1 MDVNMALGAQDSL
14 LLASSPDQAVNRLKH
29 PCEEQDRSCS
39 PSVLHSVTSTW
50 KDGLLNRK
58 RPFVGRCCYSCT
70 PQSQGRLFNSSIPS
84 LGLRNV
90 IYINETHTRHRGWL
104 ARRLS
109 YVLFVLERDVRKDM
123 FARNVSAI
131 EHVASETRT
140 DQKATSKVRQKARN
154 FLQEMVANISPS
166 LIRLTGWTLL
176 KLFNGFFW
184 SIQIHKGQL
193 EMVKKA
199 ASEYNA
205 PLVFLPVHKSHIDYL
220 LITFILFCH
229 NIKAPHIAAGN
240 NLNIPIFSTLIRK
253 LGGFFIRRKLDETA
267 DGKKDVLYRALLH
280 AYTEELLQQKQFLE
294 VYLEGTRSRSGKPSP
309 ARAGIL
315 SIVVDALCAGAIP
328 DVLIVPI
335 GISYDR
341 IIEGNYNSE
350 QLGKPK
356 KNESLWGVA
365 CGVWRMLRKNNGCV
379 RVDFTQPFSLKE
391 YLNTQRSRNLPA
403 PLTLEQILIPTI
415 ITAQPDE
422 AVFNREE
429 EEHQDS
435 RELSDEPWRR
445 QVISNLAKHILFTAN
460 KSSAIMSTHIVACLL
475 LYRHRQGVLLSKLVE
490 DFFNMKEEILS
501 RDFDLGFSGNSEDV
515 VMHALNL
522 LGNCV
527 NVTSTNRNTEF
538 IIAPSNTVPALF
550 ELNFYSN
557 GLFHVF
563 IADAIIACSALAML
577 REQVTENEHAI
588 SSTLLSQER
597 LICRAAGLS
606 HFLSNEVIVALPCQT
621 VYQVFHDAVTRLIQ
635 YGVLTVADVD
645 QEELSPS
652 EEPWPKKFPEPLS
665 WRSDEEDEDS
675 DFGEEQR
682 DRYLKVSPS
691 PEHQEFF
698 TFLQRLLSPVLEAYS
713 GAAIFVHSL
722 LSPMTEREYTHRL
735 FKYLLTRTEKRVAGY
750 GNNHLF
756 LDLEKKLIT
765 YFPKPQKQASL
776 MDSLVLHL
784 RVQYYVRNAQQ
795 FLDQK
800 VCTLYCADLK
810 NRVLSSQCYE
820 QEGLYF
826 QLAAYAL
833 QADLGDWN
841 EGVETY
847 FTPKDYFPPWIL
859 KRRGCDYV
867 LQHTPK
873 LHRELE
879 GMSAHDASLLFIEE
893 ACSLSDVPVTF
904 YSMSKGKKEEGVS
917 VLLGL
922 AFTGLRIY
930 ELKTE
935 SEEYQLLYEFAWSTI
950 DSLTFQGRRF
960 EISADA
966 LAGKVL
972 VMYTESVTHSQHL
985 LKHIS
990 NSHRVHLEAKHS
1002 FRQLQGG
1009 EKRQEKEVYIR
1020 NSIDDSNSEDSEDE
1034 LPSLK
1039 PFLDK
1044 ARQHHANVRDTAWGI
1059 LNKGKIADL
1068 EELELCVDEPEEMS
1082 VDDPDEITCLIDLRE
1097 GVSVDGPPLVTVSQ
1111 WIDCTTEMKE
1121 VLRLRACSFSSDQCK
1136 ESVENISASH
1146 SLNPLGENAETFN
1159 QRQEDVAF

>member
-1 MDVNMALGAQDSL
+1 MDVSLVLGGQDSV
-14 LLASSPDQAVNRLKH
+14 LLASCAEQAGSRLKH
-29 PCEEQDRSCS
+29 PCEEQDRSGS
-39 PSVLHSVTSTW
+39 PSVLRSVTNTW

-58 RPFVGRCCYSCT
+58 RPFVGRCCHSCT
-70 PQSQGRLFNSSIPS
+70 PQSQERLFNSSIPS

-123 FARNVSAI
+123 FARNVVENVLNNTRVQSAI
-131 EHVASETRT
+131 DEVASESGAADNETGT
-140 DQKATSKVRQKARN
+140 DQKAASKIKQKARG
-154 FLQEMVANISPS
+154 FLQEMVANISPN

-253 LGGFFIRRKLDETA
+253 LGGFFIRRRMDETP

-280 AYTEELLQQKQFLE
+280 GYTEELLQQQQFLE

-315 SIVVDALCAGAIP
+315 SIVVDTLCAGVVP
-328 DVLIVPI
+328 DVLIVPV

-365 CGVWRMLRKNNGCV
+365 CGVWRMIRKNYGCV

-391 YLNTQRSRNLPA
+391 YLDTQRCKHLPA

-415 ITAQPDE
+415 IAARPDE
-422 AVFNREE
+422 ALFNGEE
-429 EEHQDS
+429 EEHPDS
-435 RELSDEPWRR
+435 REMSDEPWRR

-460 KSSAIMSTHIVACLL
+460 KSSAIMSSHIVACLL

-538 IIAPSNTVPALF
+538 IIAPNNTVPSLF

-563 IADAIIACSALAML
+563 IADAIIACSTLAML
-577 REQVTENEHAI
+577 REQAAEVAEGKFTS

-597 LICRAAGLS
+597 LICKAAGLS
-606 HFLSNEVIVALPCQT
+606 HLLSNEVLVTMPCQT

-635 YGVLTVADVD
+635 YGVLIVAEEE

-682 DRYLKVSPS
+682 DRYLKVSLS
-691 PEHQEFF
+691 SEHQEFF
-698 TFLQRLLSPVLEAYS
+698 TFLQRVLSPVLEAYS
-713 GAAIFVHSL
+713 GAAIFIHSL
-722 LSPMTEREYTHRL
+722 LTPMSEREYTQRL
-735 FKYLLTRTEKRVAGY
+735 FKYLLTRTEKGV
-750 GNNHLF
+750 
-756 LDLEKKLIT
+756 
-765 YFPKPQKQASL
+765 
-776 MDSLVLHL
+776 
-784 RVQYYVRNAQQ
+784 
-795 FLDQK
+795 
-800 VCTLYCADLK
+800 
-810 NRVLSSQCYE
+810 
-820 QEGLYF
+820 
-826 QLAAYAL
+826 AAYGESATHYLVKNTVKTFKELAVLKERREDGVCYLELSTMFQTQANRNKLL
-833 QADLGDWN
+833 QYILG
-841 EGVETY
+841 
-847 FTPKDYFPPWIL
+847 F
-859 KRRGCDYV
+859 
-867 LQHTPK
+867 
-873 LHRELE
+873 
-879 GMSAHDASLLFIEE
+879 SLL
-893 ACSLSDVPVTF
+893 
-904 YSMSKGKKEEGVS
+904 
-917 VLLGL
+917 
-922 AFTGLRIY
+922 
-930 ELKTE
+930 
-935 SEEYQLLYEFAWSTI
+935 
-950 DSLTFQGRRF
+950 
-960 EISADA
+960 
-966 LAGKVL
+966 
-972 VMYTESVTHSQHL
+972 
-985 LKHIS
+985 
-990 NSHRVHLEAKHS
+990 
-1002 FRQLQGG
+1002 
-1009 EKRQEKEVYIR
+1009 
-1020 NSIDDSNSEDSEDE
+1020 
-1034 LPSLK
+1034 
-1039 PFLDK
+1039 
-1044 ARQHHANVRDTAWGI
+1044 
-1059 LNKGKIADL
+1059 
-1068 EELELCVDEPEEMS
+1068 
-1082 VDDPDEITCLIDLRE
+1082 
-1097 GVSVDGPPLVTVSQ
+1097 
-1111 WIDCTTEMKE
+1111 
-1121 VLRLRACSFSSDQCK
+1121 
-1136 ESVENISASH
+1136 
-1146 SLNPLGENAETFN
+1146 
-1159 QRQEDVAF
+1159 